1 MWSHLAS
8 DSNDFNT
15 NHTSIATQLEIHR
28 IFPSKNHQLFVLSSH
43 VQLSKL
49 FWAIRRGWGWNQTRL
64 LKTRWWIMWIMSI
77 HKWWWYKYTSGWWL
91 KNNLEKNEF
100 VNGKDDIP
108 FLLWKMKNVPNHQ
121 SDTVKSSFSATIAS
135 PSYSLSISIRKHQT
149 KIHPKIV
156 IFKPQISGFSHKKS
170 PNIQTFRPFSRKIP
184 AFCPLKNQ
192 AFRFS
197 TSPPRSCWG
206 FELLPGGRG
215 PSEIPV
221 GFSMDSGDFRC
232 VIWRFVWGLLWE
244 YEYCGF
250 LKWVFG
256 CF

>member
-1 MWSHLAS
+1 MLSKIKSSKEVISGSIPISVYFHEMMWSHLAS

-91 KNNLEKNEF
+91 KNNLEKYEF

-108 FLLWKMKNVPNHQ
+108 HMKWEKTCSKPIY
-121 SDTVKSSFSATIAS
+121 IA
-135 PSYSLSISIRKHQT
+135 
-149 KIHPKIV
+149 
-156 IFKPQISGFSHKKS
+156 GFW
-170 PNIQTFRPFSRKIP
+170 
-184 AFCPLKNQ
+184 L
-192 AFRFS
+192 
-197 TSPPRSCWG
+197 
-206 FELLPGGRG
+206 
-215 PSEIPV
+215 
-221 GFSMDSGDFRC
+221 
-232 VIWRFVWGLLWE
+232 
-244 YEYCGF
+244 
-250 LKWVFG
+250 
-256 CF
+256 